1 MGAWAAGRIA
11 QCCQAAHWVIVCVCV
26 ICAAAQRFLGA
37 APARSELLAHCP
49 QCGERLGL
57 EVLQHKSFLLSH
69 SLLQRKAV
77 GFWLWPEAGLRWK
90 ELNSLPNP

>member
-1 MGAWAAGRIA
+1 MGAWAAGRIV

-57 EVLQHKSFLLSH
+57 EVLQHKSCLLSH
-69 SLLQRKAV
+69 SLCKGRQLAF
-77 GFWLWPEAGLRWK
+77 GFGPKLGCAGR
-90 ELNSLPNP
+90 S